1 MVGLLFR
8 VGIYMYDMHSDVKVI
23 QELEEYE
30 IKFKTPSFS
39 DFFASRKI
47 ATQKLESFF
56 LEKFRKYGFPVLK
69 EPCELLDLIE
79 EVAKDLIP
87 LYKDLVVDLAQIH
100 WNPNLNHNPK
110 PNTNSNETMELYDFF

>member
-56 LEKFRKYGFPVLK
+56 LKKFRKYGFPV
-69 EPCELLDLIE
+69 
-79 EVAKDLIP
+79 
-87 LYKDLVVDLAQIH
+87 
-100 WNPNLNHNPK
+100 
-110 PNTNSNETMELYDFF
+110 SF